1 MKTRYIAIPMIAG
14 ALMLTGCN
22 DWLKEEAP
30 GSQDFDDFFT
40 SGSDTD
46 GQRLLRAS
54 GMGIQQQLFL
64 RVVFR

>member
-30 GSQDFDDFFT
+30 GSQVFVD
-40 SGSDTD
+40 
-46 GQRLLRAS
+46 S